1 MMINMSTVITIEEH
15 NKLMRILEDLIETIK
30 RMQVTYENNYFLKKN
45 LREVEE
51 WKKYLCNHTDKKEV
65 LSLQK
70 EVADRFFYEFSNL
83 VDHSEADVK
92 RFTLIQDFM
101 NEAWKYVSE

>member
-51 WKKYLCNHTDKKEV
+51 WKKYLCNHTDKKRCCPYKKRWRTGFFT
-65 LSLQK
+65 SL
-70 EVADRFFYEFSNL
+70 A
-83 VDHSEADVK
+83 
-92 RFTLIQDFM
+92 I
-101 NEAWKYVSE
+101 

>member
-15 NKLMRILEDLIETIK
+15 NELMRILEDLIETIK

-51 WKKYLCNHTDKKEV
+51 WKKYLCNHTDKEEV
-65 LSLQK
+65 LSLHK

-83 VDHSEADVK
+83 VDYSEDDVK
-92 RFTLIQDFM
+92 RYTLIQGFM